1 MKFKRIFPLLLT
13 TLALTACGSTE
24 NIKPEEAVEKT
35 IPALMYNTVQAA
47 GEEGSMTL
55 NAKINSLNIEVDA
68 GDVKVTVP
76 ISGEVALGVR
86 NAYTTDVN
94 QFQAGVQL
102 KNFNLGA
109 TIAPTGEASKTYSLN
124 NFSVGAYV
132 NAGKLY
138 VDLSNQTFLDG
149 LIDAVVDYIGMDG
162 LKTIIKNFI
171 GDGKYYVPDL
181 IPADKFPIAK
191 KSEITEEEIASKVK
205 EVFGII
211 ESEDLSAIMNLTHDK
226 SNDTYDLK
234 FDVKDPAI
242 VNRSYKN
249 SEAGPKLKCETVDL
263 SFEATTNNKG
273 VFENSKVKGSLKVA
287 NEPAEGEQKVS
298 VNIAVDAECGFD
310 VSHYTI
316 QNPSFSDFKDGSAI
330 VQTIISL
337 LGGVMGNGGSLLPF

>member
-109 TIAPTGEASKTYSLN
+109 TIAPTGETSKTYSLN

-138 VDLSNQTFLDG
+138 VDLSDQTFLDG
-149 LIDAVVDYIGMDG
+149 IIDAVFDYIGSSFSFIKKDSVKEF
-162 LKTIIKNFI
+162 LK
-171 GDGKYYVPDL
+171 DGKYYIPDL

-191 KSEITEEEIASKVK
+191 KSEITEEQIASKVK

-211 ESEDLSAIMNLTHDK
+211 ESEDLSTIMNLTHDK

-310 VSHYTI
+310 LSHYSI
-316 QNPSFSDFKDGSAI
+316 QNPSFSDFKNGSELI
-330 VQTIISL
+330 QTITTIIKL
-337 LGGVMGNGGSLLPF
+337 IGGLGSK